1 MTQSQQKP
9 KMFSLSGFFQ
19 IARVRNL
26 VVILLSQYFS
36 AVFLIKENE
45 NFTTIMSDYFLFL
58 TIVSTV
64 AIAAAGYLIND
75 YYDIKIDLINK
86 PEKVV
91 VGTILKRRTVM
102 AAHTLLNLFGIALGT
117 WVSIKIGIIN
127 FMAAFLLWLYSNQLK
142 RMPFLGNFVVAVLTG
157 LSVFIIGIYYNQIQ
171 IPILLYTSF
180 AFTSNFVREVV
191 KDIEDLQGDEKF
203 GSKTLPII
211 WGVRKTK
218 LFLHFIDI
226 LFSGF
231 VIYLLISQ
239 NFPAN
244 NLVLYFFLASVGIF
258 TYLLIRAQKRNDFGI
273 LSNYLKWFML
283 AGIASMIFIQ
293 P

>member
-1 MTQSQQKP
+1 
-9 KMFSLSGFFQ
+9 MFSLSGFFQ